1 MIFKSEA
8 SAMQIG
14 VENSITKAVVTGE
27 WGVRLSFRDDNYS
40 SIYEV
45 VLSEQDSQILISQMQ
60 KSLAS
65 IDEIRQQIIT
75 LKAGE

>member
-14 VENSITKAVVTGE
+14 VENSITKAITTGE